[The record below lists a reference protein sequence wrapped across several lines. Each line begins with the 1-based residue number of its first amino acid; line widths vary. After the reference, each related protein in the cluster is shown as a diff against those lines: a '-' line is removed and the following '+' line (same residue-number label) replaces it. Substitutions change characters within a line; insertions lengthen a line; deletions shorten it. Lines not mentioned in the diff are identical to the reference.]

1 MMSLKSNIRRS
12 SRSGLTLIELLVVV
26 FIIVLFVALAAP
38 LMRPNTND
46 TKLREAARQL
56 NGYFAEAKAIA
67 AQRAKNVALVF
78 DRSATEGAQNPNI
91 VTRLYLAESPP
102 AYSGDTLSAKVS
114 VWSETGQQPFPP
126 ELTNPINGVAPRVL
140 VLDFTAN
147 NPMVDVIS
155 ESYFSS
161 TVTAIPFTI
170 RLGNPGAPTT
180 SGPWYPGL
188 AIKGASRGIPGGRPI
203 QYFILAQYNQPWHKL
218 APPAPPSPYPTP
230 PHASSAVFQVNFPP
244 QNSSSSNL
252 ELPTGT
258 CVDLNFSGYQYYD
271 YTVYPPA
278 TEPAPQAE
286 PTNPP
291 ASFQT
296 PLTETSPLYIV
307 FGPGGDVQ
315 YVLGPGPGGI
325 NYQPTRM
332 NFLVGTT
339 DRAIDSVGDA
349 SYRTSN
355 LNDRAGQWVT
365 VTARTGFVSTADNA
379 GFDSD
384 PPDPPDPTMAALATP
399 EPYRGTAIGRARAMA
414 AGLNTKGG
422 R

>member
-1 MMSLKSNIRRS
+1 MSLRSSIRRRTNA
-12 SRSGLTLIELLVVV
+12 RSGLTLIELLVVV

-38 LMRPNTND
+38 LLRPRTND

-56 NGYFAEAKAIA
+56 NGYFAEARAIA
-67 AQRAKNVALVF
+67 AQRAKNVALVL
-78 DRSATEGAQNPNI
+78 DRSATEGAGSSNI

-102 AYSGDTLSAKVS
+102 AYSGDMLDARVT
-114 VWSETGQQPFPP
+114 VWSEPVQQPFPAD
-126 ELTNPINGVAPRVL
+126 LANPINGVPPRVL

-155 ESYFSS
+155 DSYFSA
-161 TVTAIPFTI
+161 TVSAIPFTI

-180 SGPWYPGL
+180 SGPWYPGI
-188 AIKGASRGIPGGRPI
+188 AIRGAPAGIPGGRPI

-218 APPAPPSPYPTP
+218 APPVPPSPYPPP
-230 PHASSAVFQVNFPP
+230 PHGNSAPFQVNFPP

-271 YTVYPPA
+271 YDPA
-278 TEPAPQAE
+278 MPMGQAE
-286 PTNPP
+286 PVA
-291 ASFQT
+291 ASFFSNS
-296 PLTETSPLYIV
+296 TSPLYIV

-315 YVLGPGPGGI
+315 YVLGAGGI

-332 NFLVGTT
+332 NFLIGTT
-339 DRAIDSVGDA
+339 DRAIDSDGDT

-355 LNDRAGQWVT
+355 LNDRACQWVT

-384 PPDPPDPTMAALATP
+384 PPNPSNMAPLTP
-399 EPYRGTAIGRARAMA
+399 ADAEYRGTAIGRARAMA